1 MKLNSGNT
9 VSVNRRMLVV
19 LAAVFSLILSACF
32 LQVRAYAEEGGADGM
47 TITVTGEVSGADQQV
62 QDMIGQGQI
71 DIRAGQTEDG
81 GVLNVDVWVGDYD
94 LLSLRA
100 SVDAENLN
108 IQIPQADD
116 TVYTIRGEKV
126 MEWMEQLNGMMSQ
139 DGGNPFAALQPP
151 AITPEEYQEIF
162 APYLQ
167 LVAENIQQSLSMAQG
182 ETAELKM
189 LGETVEN
196 CTLYTYQ
203 PSAESM
209 QTFLNGLADT
219 METDAGLENVVTQWA
234 DFLENAGGLLN
245 VTAAGNSVD
254 MAEVAGQ
261 IKERYAQLP
270 AMIRENADTIAQTL
284 AAVNFRILVY
294 VDENSTPVMI
304 EMLGENEDQTMR
316 IAFEGQIADDD
327 IRYYIGAEVPGTSVY
342 TTGHTTE
349 SNGVVEGEHMSV
361 SDGETLSE
369 VTYSFD
375 LNSLSVIGIPYGEF
389 NVNASGAGSI
399 GFSMFEAENGGDTLE
414 LSFNGEEVTGE
425 TASSAT
431 VWVNFVAS
439 VDQLL
444 QPEGPTV
451 DISDYT
457 MDDYMNLVGE
467 IASKIMGSLSG
478 EDAA

>member
-71 DIRAGQTEDG
+71 DIRAGQAEDG

-108 IQIPQADD
+108 IQIPQADE

-139 DGGNPFAALQPP
+139 DGGNPLAALQPP

-219 METDAGLENVVTQWA
+219 METDAGLENVPMEIVGVFTTPGVSLVSMA
-234 DFLENAGGLLN
+234 GMKCYTAEGVISYLESKQIMKDCGVDPKEVGNKLN
-245 VTAAGNSVD
+245 G
-254 MAEVAGQ
+254 
-261 IKERYAQLP
+261 
-270 AMIRENADTIAQTL
+270 
-284 AAVNFRILVY
+284 Y
-294 VDENSTPVMI
+294 VK
-304 EMLGENEDQTMR
+304 R
-316 IAFEGQIADDD
+316 
-327 IRYYIGAEVPGTSVY
+327 
-342 TTGHTTE
+342 
-349 SNGVVEGEHMSV
+349 
-361 SDGETLSE
+361 
-369 VTYSFD
+369 
-375 LNSLSVIGIPYGEF
+375 
-389 NVNASGAGSI
+389 
-399 GFSMFEAENGGDTLE
+399 
-414 LSFNGEEVTGE
+414 
-425 TASSAT
+425 
-431 VWVNFVAS
+431 
-439 VDQLL
+439 
-444 QPEGPTV
+444 
-451 DISDYT
+451 
-457 MDDYMNLVGE
+457 
-467 IASKIMGSLSG
+467 K
-478 EDAA
+478 